1 MLGLNDTQESTLGLI
16 FHWADERTLP
26 LLDLKDLRAVI
37 MHLTSDEGK
46 EDLRELGG
54 VSKATAG
61 VILRAVTNLDA
72 QGGDRFFG
80 EPELDGRPTCC
91 GSRRTAA
98 GSSRC
103 SRRPGCRPTRCCSP
117 PS

>member
-1 MLGLNDTQESTLGLI
+1 M
-16 FHWADERTLP
+16 
-26 LLDLKDLRAVI
+26 I

-72 QGGDRFFG
+72 QGGDAFFG
-80 EPELDGRPTCC
+80 EPELDGRPTCS
-91 GSRRTAA
+91 G
-98 GSSRC
+98 
-103 SRRPGCRPTRCCSP
+103 
-117 PS
+117 